1 MSTIREITYFNS
13 FIVKKLVESN
23 DGAPGGGKAVWPGL
37 PWNPNGY
44 PAFPNLVST
53 DVYPSGEDDL
63 YMWYIEESRIR
74 GGYNNDQVDLGVR
87 AFTQETTDNELILSN
102 GIIYSGLYNSTTG
115 FNDTNVFS
123 VSESIE
129 KQLDPRYGGIQKLYA
144 SDTNLM
150 IFQNDKVSNALVD
163 KDAVYTGD
171 GRAIQTASN
180 LVLGNINQYAGEYG
194 ISNNPESFAFKGNR
208 IYFSDKNRGSV
219 MRLSTDGLT
228 EISMY
233 GMRDYFRDKLSVISE
248 ESELSSLLPLT
259 VRAGTY
265 SSGGIGG
272 LIPFPTDSLIVQD
285 LGTGLVSSLE
295 LGMQFSSSIYG
306 NSGVYVYSKQNVGGL
321 SGLLT
326 ITNNV
331 TGLGGGNSS
340 YTLTVGSLG
349 ITTSRGSISTD
360 NIGGLIGSVGFVTI
374 TILESNLTNI
384 STTSKRVTFDRTLTL
399 PSGVTPSTEAFSFYK
414 LINDRIVGGYD
425 NYYDNY
431 VISIQDGATGLYDTL
446 SFSDTV
452 NGWTSLW
459 DYKPSF
465 MDTINNIYYSIEGG
479 NVWKHYNESVINNRG
494 YFYGTYYPT
503 SVQLSFNPNS
513 SISKNFNTINY
524 EGTNGW
530 QVDYF
535 LSDTTGPTV
544 IDSQTNNYKDESS
557 SIYSYNEG
565 VYVEGGVTH
574 RVGFDRKENKYVAN
588 LINKGVL
595 ISGSNENVSFG
606 QPGQVV
612 PGASMSGIKGYF
624 ATVKLRTDNTTDLGG
639 LKTLFAVSSNF
650 VKS

>member
-1 MSTIREITYFNS
+1 
-13 FIVKKLVESN
+13 
-23 DGAPGGGKAVWPGL
+23 
-37 PWNPNGY
+37 
-44 PAFPNLVST
+44 
-53 DVYPSGEDDL
+53 
-63 YMWYIEESRIR
+63 
-74 GGYNNDQVDLGVR
+74 
-87 AFTQETTDNELILSN
+87 
-102 GIIYSGLYNSTTG
+102 
-115 FNDTNVFS
+115 
-123 VSESIE
+123 
-129 KQLDPRYGGIQKLYA
+129 
-144 SDTNLM
+144 
-150 IFQNDKVSNALVD
+150 
-163 KDAVYTGD
+163 
-171 GRAIQTASN
+171 
-180 LVLGNINQYAGEYG
+180 
-194 ISNNPESFAFKGNR
+194 
-208 IYFSDKNRGSV
+208 
-219 MRLSTDGLT
+219 
-228 EISMY
+228 
-233 GMRDYFRDKLSVISE
+233 
-248 ESELSSLLPLT
+248 
-259 VRAGTY
+259 
-265 SSGGIGG
+265 
-272 LIPFPTDSLIVQD
+272 
-285 LGTGLVSSLE
+285 
-295 LGMQFSSSIYG
+295 MQFSSSIYG

-331 TGLGGGNSS
+331 TGLGGGNTS
-340 YTLTVGSLG
+340 YTLTEGALG
-349 ITTSRGSISTD
+349 FTTSRGSDGQGSATLVVVVNSGTVASVTATVAGSAYSAGDVITISTD

-399 PSGVTPSTEAFSFYK
+399 PSGVTPSTKAFSFYK

-431 VISIQDGATGLYDTL
+431 VISIQDGATGSYDTL

-452 NGWTSLW
+452 NGWTSFW

-557 SIYSYNEG
+557 FIYSYNEG